1 MFIMKIWETGRAA
14 ESYWYVV
21 SRIGQRSRES
31 KLETTLLRPVRTVH
45 AVSVVSLQEMNE
57 SLIFQ

>member
-1 MFIMKIWETGRAA
+1 MKIRETGRAV
-14 ESYWYVV
+14 ESYWHIV
-21 SRIGQRSRES
+21 SRMSQRSRES
-31 KLETTLLRPVRTVH
+31 KLETTLLRPVRTVD